1 MKSLIFIIS
10 YFIIPI
16 LTYGQETDSEIKLR
30 IDSLI
35 KVSDSIEKK
44 QKEGIS
50 EGVIRYN
57 HISGK
62 YGWEAYFLNDVK
74 EKNKPLRIRYS
85 ETQPKS
91 NEDLNLYY
99 QNGILVF
106 IELIKTQNKRKSS
119 HNKTKK
125 KHFYFDGKNVMYL
138 DLTDSDI
145 DYVLGKEKTIRKRI
159 YK

>member
-1 MKSLIFIIS
+1 MKSLIFILS

-16 LTYGQETDSEIKLR
+16 FTYGQETDSEIKLR

-35 KVSDSIEKK
+35 KISDSIGEK

-50 EGVIRYN
+50 EGDIIYN

-74 EKNKPLRIRYS
+74 EKNQPLRIRYS

-106 IELIKTQNKRKSS
+106 AELITTPNKRKSR

-125 KHFYFDGKNVMYL
+125 KCFYFDGKNVIYP
-138 DLTDSDI
+138 DLIDSDI
-145 DYVLGKEKTIRKRI
+145 DYVLGKEKTIRKMI
-159 YK
+159 YE